1 MSLIWCDHLTHILY
15 TVAYCSFAV
24 TRILVPTTNTIK
36 NNLCHICN
44 QCTPCQH
51 QSSSNTSDSLVSYNA
66 TYYRLSNII
75 KFAIHIATLSIN
87 ECILH
92 GNNLTSTLCKIIL
105 VPSYFHHNIKTNN
118 QMIMAAAVIIVYK
131 TAILYETNI

>member
-15 TVAYCSFAV
+15 TPSNTPSNNQTQSSTTVAYCSFAV
-24 TRILVPTTNTIK
+24 TRILVPTTNTIN

-105 VPSYFHHNIKTNN
+105 VPSYFHHNILLKL
-118 QMIMAAAVIIVYK
+118 IIRW
-131 TAILYETNI
+131 